1 MNSFERMVYGLMAVP
16 RLPVIIY
23 FSLSGIAVGLFSI
36 FKPASCIEI
45 QKRFYARIN
54 WRMEPISM
62 EKELTHTRILG
73 WFLTAL
79 SLAALCLVICKPD
92 LL

>member
-1 MNSFERMVYGLMAVP
+1 MSGFERMVYRLMAIP
-16 RLPVIIY
+16 RLPLLVL
-23 FSLSGIAVGLFSI
+23 FSLLGLCAGLFCA
-36 FKPASCIEI
+36 FRPHQAIEF

-62 EKELTHTRILG
+62 EKEIANTRFMG
-73 WFLTAL
+73 WFLIL
-79 SLAALCLVICKPD
+79 VSLVPLFLAANKMI